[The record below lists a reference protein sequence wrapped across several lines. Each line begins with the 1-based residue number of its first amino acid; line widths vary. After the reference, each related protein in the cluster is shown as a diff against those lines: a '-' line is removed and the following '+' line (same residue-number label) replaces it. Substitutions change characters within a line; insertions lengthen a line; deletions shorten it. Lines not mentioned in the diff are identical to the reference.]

1 VIRRASVVL
10 LIVAACLSLSAC
22 ATSTP
27 IPTPSSSQIVGTWKH
42 GSAEIE
48 FDPDGTFLAS
58 DIPKGVI
65 EQSGV
70 ALGSKP
76 AGPAESVAGK
86 WSVGTGGTDAG
97 GAPGVQLDFVS
108 PQKIGFDFGMTLI
121 VSSDLPPQLYLLLG
135 HPDANDRYSFT
146 KQSS

>member
-1 VIRRASVVL
+1 MIRRAAVAVL
-10 LIVAACLSLSAC
+10 VVAACLSLSAC
-22 ATSTP
+22 EESAP
-27 IPTPSSSQIVGTWKH
+27 IATPSSSQVVGTWKH

-58 DIPKGVI
+58 GIPKGVI
-65 EQSGV
+65 EQSEV

-86 WSVGTGGTDAG
+86 WSIGTGGTDAG

-108 PQKIGFDFGMTLI
+108 PKKIGFDFGLTMI
-121 VSSDLPPQLYLLLG
+121 VSSDLPPQLYVLLG
-135 HPDANDRYSFT
+135 HPEANDRYSFT
-146 KQSS
+146 KTGS